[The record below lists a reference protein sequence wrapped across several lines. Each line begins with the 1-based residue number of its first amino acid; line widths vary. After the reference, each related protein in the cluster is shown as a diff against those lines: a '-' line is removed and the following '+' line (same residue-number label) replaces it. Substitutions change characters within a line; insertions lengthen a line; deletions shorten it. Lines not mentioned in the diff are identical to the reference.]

1 MFLDQAM
8 VKGFSKVT
16 PHLGRLGK
24 VFTPRRLAMA
34 VVVITAALAAAHRI
48 RRIREM

>member
-1 MFLDQAM
+1 MFLDKAM
-8 VKGFSKVT
+8 VHGFSKVT

-24 VFTPRRLAMA
+24 VLTPQRLAIA

-48 RRIREM
+48 ERIREL